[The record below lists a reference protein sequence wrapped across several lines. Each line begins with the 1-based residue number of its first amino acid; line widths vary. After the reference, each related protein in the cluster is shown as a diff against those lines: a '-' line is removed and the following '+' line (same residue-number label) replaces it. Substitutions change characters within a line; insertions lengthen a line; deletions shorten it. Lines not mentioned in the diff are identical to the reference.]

1 MKPGLLQRRIGR
13 ALHEHYHGHRPIGL
27 LLVVGGLQNLATLHG
42 LLWLRAL
49 GLAWLGLM
57 TLIIGGLQNRTPH
70 RPGLL
75 LVFVGRGCIG
85 GLQNLATLHGLLWLR
100 ALGRL
105 HVSVVRFE
113 NLMTLVISGLQNRTP
128 NSSGLVDD
136 GLGRWIA
143 LLRR

>member
-27 LLVVGGLQNLATLHG
+27 LLVV
-42 LLWLRAL
+42 
-49 GLAWLGLM
+49 
-57 TLIIGGLQNRTPH
+57 
-70 RPGLL
+70 
-75 LVFVGRGCIG
+75 G